1 MTKYK
6 CKHKIDTII
15 MNDSTM
21 GCVLYGEWS
30 KSVGVFGTKEICWDC
45 WNKQLNGVNNLK
57 K

>member
-6 CKHKIDTII
+6 CGHKIDTII
-15 MNDSTM
+15 MNDSIM
-21 GCVLYGEWS
+21 GYVLYGEWS
-30 KSVGVFGTKEICWDC
+30 KSVGVFGTREICWDC